1 MRGSPT
7 PCQSQLSHGATS
19 HTLTSSH
26 IQHHASHSTSLLS
39 KGKQSKKLKE
49 PLVLLLR
56 HIYTLILFSLL
67 GQQLLPVT
75 CPREASGWDRSRS
88 PFRGVEEAQEPA
100 QRQYNS
106 RDRSLPRG
114 AGTLLEVQEPFGG
127 GRGALL
133 QDATPG
139 KAAMLPSKPFMP
151 PTLMFSLMS
160 RTDTAQRIA
169 V

>member
-114 AGTLLEVQEPFGG
+114 AGALWRRERSPAPRCYTWQSCHAAIKAFHASHFDVLFDVQ
-127 GRGALL
+127 
-133 QDATPG
+133 D
-139 KAAMLPSKPFMP
+139 
-151 PTLMFSLMS
+151 
-160 RTDTAQRIA
+160 
-169 V
+169 